1 MLFAQVVFTSG
12 TTTQI
17 TTGTNL
23 IVNGLHL
30 QNNAGSTLNHN
41 GTINL
46 VGNAVGRDLVN
57 DGIFNGNSGT
67 LRMSGSTEQQI
78 QGIQV
83 VNVGTF
89 EVNNGAGNG
98 VSVLNTGSL
107 RIHSELL
114 LTNGRLFT
122 AEASPIRFATTALN
136 PTETNANHIR
146 GTAIMEG
153 RAVNATAFATFLH
166 FSMASGGDVGTL
178 ELTRRSGDGSA
189 SSRGFVPSQGFVNIG
204 TLESIDAHW
213 QVDISNTGAGIRDI
227 SISWLSDWDN
237 GKNLM
242 QMQFWRTESPF
253 TIANPWILVN
263 GGLLDLSARSHTE
276 SNLTLSTLRNA
287 FTVSDLANP
296 LPVSLLSFEVKL
308 REGKDVEATWRS
320 QNEQNLIYYE
330 LQRSFDNQNFE
341 TIHTE
346 KAKNLAN
353 NVYQYSDMNAKGL
366 GRNILYY
373 RLVGV
378 EAGGARR
385 ATPAQSVQFDKAFYV
400 GVYPNPFREELWV
413 KLYNPSEK
421 SVQIELLDNLGRTLV
436 LKTLEGERIEWDL
449 SEHTKPLAAG
459 AYILKI
465 SQASA
470 VEFVKIVKQ

>member
-1 MLFAQVVFTSG
+1 MVFTAG

-17 TTGTNL
+17 SAGTSL
-23 IVNGLHL
+23 HVNGLHL
-30 QNNAGSTLNHN
+30 QNNGGSTINHN

-57 DGIFNGNSGT
+57 NGVFNGNSGT
-67 LRMSGSTEQQI
+67 IRMSGSTEQQI
-78 QGIQV
+78 QGSQV
-83 VNVGTF
+83 VNIGTL
-89 EVNNGAGNG
+89 EVNNGGGNG

-107 RIHSELL
+107 RIHNELL
-114 LTNGRLFT
+114 LTNGRLFASET
-122 AEASPIRFATTALN
+122 SPIRFTTTALN

-146 GTAIMEG
+146 GTAIMES
-153 RAVNATAFATFLH
+153 RAVNGAAFGTFLD
-166 FSMASGGDVGTL
+166 FSMAAGGDVGSL
-178 ELTRRSGDGSA
+178 ELRRLSGDGSA

-204 TLESIDAHW
+204 TSESIDAHW
-213 QVDISNTGAGIRDI
+213 QVDISNTGAGNRDI

-263 GGLLDLSARSHTE
+263 GGLLDLSSRSHTE
-276 SNLTLSTLRNA
+276 SNVSLALLRNA
-287 FTVSDLANP
+287 FTVSDLFNP
-296 LPVSLLSFEVKL
+296 LPVGLLSFELKL
-308 REGKDVEATWRS
+308 FQGKDVEATWRS
-320 QNEQNLIYYE
+320 QNEQNLVYYE

-353 NVYQYSDMNAKGL
+353 NVYQYRDMNAKGL
-366 GRNILYY
+366 GSNILYY

-378 EAGGARR
+378 EASGARQ
-385 ATPAQSVQFDKAFYV
+385 ATPAQSVQFDKSFYV
-400 GVYPNPFREELWV
+400 GVYPNPFREALFV
-413 KLYNPSEK
+413 RIYNPSET
-421 SVQIELLDNLGRTLV
+421 SIQVELLDNLGRSLL
-436 LKTLEGERIEWDL
+436 LKTMEGESIEWDL

-470 VEFVKIVKQ
+470 VEFVKIIKQ